1 MSISGLI
8 SAFNDT
14 YNIWHIFHPL
24 LHQQKS
30 RINTFLFGGGYISI
44 TGLISASERDEY
56 KKKRA

>member
-1 MSISGLI
+1 MIKVCG
-8 SAFNDT
+8 
-14 YNIWHIFHPL
+14 
-24 LHQQKS
+24 KS